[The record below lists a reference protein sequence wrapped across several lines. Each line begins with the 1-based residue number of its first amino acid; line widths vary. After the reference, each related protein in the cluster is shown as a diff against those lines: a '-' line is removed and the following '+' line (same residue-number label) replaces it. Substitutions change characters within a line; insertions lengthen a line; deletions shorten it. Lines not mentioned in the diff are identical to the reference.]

1 MEKSSK
7 SQTVVPYLVLPD
19 ASKFL
24 VFAIEVFGASESF
37 KAMRDENTIQ
47 HAELKIGESTIMF
60 ADTTGEF
67 PVQPAALT
75 VYVASVDETF
85 NKAVKAG
92 ATVVME
98 LSDQHYGRIGG
109 VKDPF
114 GNTWWLMT
122 AK

>member
-37 KAMRDENTIQ
+37 KVMRDENTIQ

-60 ADTTGEF
+60 ADTTEEF

-75 VYVASVDETF
+75 VYVANVDETF

-92 ATVVME
+92 ATVVMK
-98 LSDQHYGRIGG
+98 LSDQQYGRIGG